1 MDLNLFEKARI
12 RLFGNIKK
20 GSIMKEGWKNPM
32 DAYVIKCSKHGYVRN
47 TVRGGRTIVCPECE
61 TTVIGSGC

>member
-1 MDLNLFEKARI
+1 MN
-12 RLFGNIKK
+12 
-20 GSIMKEGWKNPM
+20 EGWKNPM